1 MTERRGETFVMR
13 EQQGPL
19 TFSAV
24 LLGVASTTLIHL
36 GASPDPETGKTVVDL
51 ATARQWIDVLE
62 VLREKTRGN
71 LTADEEQLI
80 GSLLK
85 DLRLRFV
92 EQTNAS
98 RG

>member
-1 MTERRGETFVMR
+1 MVERRGETFVMHDT
-13 EQQGPL
+13 EGPL

-36 GASPDPETGKTVVDL
+36 GASPNPETGETQVDL
-51 ATARQWIDVLE
+51 STARQWIDVLE
-62 VLREKTRGN
+62 LLREKTRGN

-80 GSLLK
+80 GSLLN
-85 DLRLRFV
+85 DLRLRFIS
-92 EQTNAS
+92 AS

>member
-1 MTERRGETFVMR
+1 MVERRGETFVMR

-19 TFSAV
+19 SFSAV
-24 LLGVASTTLIHL
+24 LLGFASTTLIHL
-36 GASPDPETGKTVVDL
+36 GASPNPETGATAVDL
-51 ATARQWIDVLE
+51 PTARQWIDVLE

-71 LTADEEQLI
+71 LTPEEAQLMSSI
-80 GSLLK
+80 LN

-92 EQTNAS
+92 EQTKAS

>member
-1 MTERRGETFVMR
+1 MVERRGENFVMR
-13 EQQGPL
+13 EESGPL

-36 GASPDPETGKTVVDL
+36 GASPNPETGERRVDL
-51 ATARQWIDVLE
+51 DTAREWIDVLE
-62 VLREKTRGN
+62 LLRVKTTGN
-71 LTADEEQLI
+71 LTPDEEKLMA
-80 GSLLK
+80 SLLH

-98 RG
+98 RR

>member
-1 MTERRGETFVMR
+1 MAEHRGETFVMR

-36 GASPDPETGKTVVDL
+36 GASPNPETGQTAVDL

-71 LTADEEQLI
+71 LTAEEEHLL
-80 GSLLK
+80 GSLLN
-85 DLRLRFV
+85 DLRLRFI
-92 EQTNAS
+92 EQSNVNQ
-98 RG
+98 G

>member
-1 MTERRGETFVMR
+1 VTERRGETFVM
-13 EQQGPL
+13 QQEGPL

-24 LLGVASTTLIHL
+24 LLGVASTTLVHL
-36 GASPDPETGKTVVDL
+36 GASPDPETGRTAIDL

-71 LTADEEQLI
+71 LTTDEEHLL
-80 GSLLK
+80 GSLLN

-92 EQTNAS
+92 EQSNAR